1 MSRGAIYQYG
11 NAGFTVTPQGQYNP
25 APVSGQGNT
34 QVSYSPST
42 TQNYSTS
49 GYGVNNPIGGTP
61 TQTAGGM
68 LTAGSNYTG
77 NSGGSSGDL
86 GGQATSLYSTDV
98 PTSARSPEQIN
109 NQAAP
114 TRFASLESEFAT
126 DPFEY
131 DETLGQDYDTALQ
144 DWELQ
149 RDYNEGAI
157 IAKKATMTLGGTAES
172 NAGMLLN
179 RARWTDTPEQQYE
192 LAKDLSAYLGG
203 QQASTLSSQLLAA
216 GYTAEELQSLGI
228 GQRAN
233 PDDYLDETGVFDY
246 NSWLADWKETG
257 GSEDKNYFE
266 LFDNKVLETKA
277 NQAET
282 WDELSS
288 TSPQDFSTAYDNAS
302 VSDKNSYLYNQFKDG
317 DLDANS
323 YKLGVIQNLAQSG
336 KKVVQVDDKYY
347 YYEPKGGSSDT
358 SFKIDGSEQYFEVN
372 FTPESF
378 DANATARVAG
388 TNSSLRTD
396 NIDDKVIVGT
406 DALGQLLYKETS
418 ARNVELTE
426 EEKKK
431 HQEANFL
438 SYGIGSRGK
447 QVNPFKN
454 KMRDEFLAVA
464 RIGAAI
470 ITGGTSEAAI
480 SAGKG
485 IAGETLHSQDYLN
498 IATSA
503 LEFADVLAPPTDG
516 DPGKGILGLDYNE
529 SKGLLT
535 GAITGDPVS
544 AIAESYGPALVEK
557 ALDKVGGGDALNTFA
572 TDNNINADDLKEGVT
587 QTVKA
592 LSQGDS
598 IEDAVLKGVGK
609 YVAEGG
615 TILPDVVEDALGD
628 AAKKLG
634 DIVEPVSSVLS
645 TINDTFVKPITS
657 EVGGLL
663 SGADTAV
670 RQGLSAL
677 DDNVIQ
683 PLTESAGDAL
693 SAADTAVR
701 QGLATF
707 DEEVLQPVTQP
718 LGDVIEDVAQAT
730 GDVVEDVGQ
739 GLGDVVENV
748 AQAAGDVAEDVAQ
761 ATGDVAEDV
770 AQATGDVVEDIAQV
784 TGDVVEEGAQ
794 VVGDVLSDAETAV
807 RQALE
812 DIELPDLDLG
822 LELPD
827 LDLDIEV
834 PDLDIELPDLDIEL
848 PDLDI
853 ALPQVAAS
861 SSSTRTTGGL
871 FDISQFEHDKGISLI
886 GNLLTG
892 LTEQDAQKLSK
903 KQYQQP
909 PEEVV
914 DLLSDPFANAFN
926 YKV

>member
-1 MSRGAIYQYG
+1 MSRGAIYQQG

-42 TQNYSTS
+42 AQNYSTS
-49 GYGVNNPIGGTP
+49 GYGANNPIGGTP

-77 NSGGSSGDL
+77 ISGG
-86 GGQATSLYSTDV
+86 
-98 PTSARSPEQIN
+98 SPEQIN

-157 IAKKATMTLGGTAES
+157 SAKKATMTLGGTPES
-172 NAGMLLN
+172 NAMFLLN
-179 RARWTDTPEQQYE
+179 RGRFTETPEQQYD
-192 LAKDLSAYLGG
+192 LAKNMSAYLGG

-216 GYTAEELQSLGI
+216 GYTEEELQSLGI
-228 GQRAN
+228 GQQVN

-246 NSWLADWKETG
+246 NSWLTDWKETS

-288 TSPQDFSTAYDNAS
+288 TSPQDFATAYDNAS

-323 YKLGVIQNLAQSG
+323 YKLGVIQNLAQAG

-347 YYEPKGGSSDT
+347 YYEPKEGSSDT

-388 TNSSLRTD
+388 ANSSLRTD
-396 NIDDKVIVGT
+396 NIDDKVIIGT
-406 DALGQLLYKETS
+406 DALGQLLYKESS

-438 SYGIGSRGK
+438 SYGIGSQGK

-470 ITGGTSEAAI
+470 ITGGTSEAVI

-498 IATSA
+498 IATGA
-503 LEFADVLAPPTDG
+503 LEFADVLVPPTDG

-557 ALDKVGGGDALNTFA
+557 ALDKVGGKDALNTFA
-572 TDNNINADDLKEGVT
+572 TNNNINADDLQAGISK
-587 QTVKA
+587 TVES
-592 LSQGDS
+592 LSKGDD

-634 DIVEPVSSVLS
+634 DIVEPVSNVLS

-748 AQAAGDVAEDVAQ
+748 AQA
-761 ATGDVAEDV
+761 TGDVAEDV

-784 TGDVVEEGAQ
+784 TGDVVEDGAQ

-827 LDLDIEV
+827 L
-834 PDLDIELPDLDIEL
+834 DLDIELPDLDIEL